1 MANTNFREE
10 AQNYLSKLRD
20 CMTDTVMESSEELG
34 KILLKAWKRGKSV
47 YICGNGGSAANAIH
61 IANDLHYGVG
71 ACGDGEK
78 VTGLKVEAL
87 CANIGIMTCLANDT
101 GYENI
106 YEYQIAGKGNKE
118 DVLIALSGSGNSE
131 NIINALERA
140 NKIGM
145 ETVAIVGFDGGKA
158 KDIAKRHIHLKIN
171 DMQIAEDTQL
181 IIAHMC
187 MQWLG
192 KNKPGDL

>member
-78 VTGLKVEAL
+78 VTGLKVKR
-87 CANIGIMTCLANDT
+87 CVQT
-101 GYENI
+101 
-106 YEYQIAGKGNKE
+106 
-118 DVLIALSGSGNSE
+118 
-131 NIINALERA
+131 LE
-140 NKIGM
+140 
-145 ETVAIVGFDGGKA
+145 
-158 KDIAKRHIHLKIN
+158 
-171 DMQIAEDTQL
+171 
-181 IIAHMC
+181 
-187 MQWLG
+187 
-192 KNKPGDL
+192 